1 MSTRVSL
8 IFPYIGNDDK
18 VRDKLIQIIA
28 AVRDPANNLH
38 TSNKNPVLI
47 VNNDTIYRKMYEKFE
62 GYLGARGKGDLL
74 NKNKIDITPTWAVD
88 TCQMWLAGFGK
99 IIDDKR
105 EDDNDKTT
113 CILQIPGDLSDVRD
127 FPDFLNKLSL
137 LSANI
142 EANRSDF
149 VIGDFEVEPEKA
161 KHLIDMFGTYP
172 LIFNWF
178 PDVAKN
184 LQNKGIKRPRSEFLA
199 ASLEFLEKM
208 LPFKRKFAY
217 EETLALLIHALS
229 DTYLFSIGTEFEN
242 DLNRGI
248 IQKEL
253 RDKFKIEGFPISEC
267 AKVTK
272 ENEDKWMITG
282 GERTYNVK
290 KEGGELN
297 VNSDTKGLN
306 KWKIAKVNI
315 GVIQDIEESRG
326 FRGANDQIERTE
338 RLLKLL
344 WREMNGGDD
353 FDVDKF
359 ERLDRRSTAIRE
371 AAIVSLGNFLR

>member
-1 MSTRVSL
+1 
-8 IFPYIGNDDK
+8 
-18 VRDKLIQIIA
+18 
-28 AVRDPANNLH
+28 
-38 TSNKNPVLI
+38 
-47 VNNDTIYRKMYEKFE
+47 
-62 GYLGARGKGDLL
+62 
-74 NKNKIDITPTWAVD
+74 
-88 TCQMWLAGFGK
+88 
-99 IIDDKR
+99 
-105 EDDNDKTT
+105 
-113 CILQIPGDLSDVRD
+113 
-127 FPDFLNKLSL
+127 
-137 LSANI
+137 
-142 EANRSDF
+142 
-149 VIGDFEVEPEKA
+149 
-161 KHLIDMFGTYP
+161 MFGTYP

-178 PDVAKN
+178 PDVAKK

-199 ASLEFLEKM
+199 ARLEFLEKM

-248 IQKEL
+248 IQREL
-253 RDKFKIEGFPISEC
+253 QDKFKIKGFPISES

-282 GERTYNVK
+282 GERTYSVK
-290 KEGGELN
+290 KEGGELK
-297 VNSDTKGLN
+297 VNSNTKGLN
-306 KWKIAKVNI
+306 KWKIYKVNI